1 MAAAEGG
8 VYRDDMDET
17 TSRRV
22 YRSRDDKV
30 VAGVGGGLGAY
41 LGIDPVLIRLSFVA
55 LALAGVGFLLYIIA
69 WIVIPQAPTGGVPAA
84 ADASGPSG
92 AQLIVGSLLV
102 ALGVLFLIDWVIP
115 VRRLFVPLAII
126 AVGIAVMAAGR
137 RT

>member
-1 MAAAEGG
+1 
-8 VYRDDMDET
+8 MDET
-17 TSRRV
+17 TPRRV

-30 VAGVGGGLGAY
+30 IAGVGGGLGAH

-55 LALAGVGFLLYIIA
+55 LALAGVGVLVYIIA
-69 WIVIPQAPTGGVPAA
+69 WIVIPQAPAGGVPAA
-84 ADASGPSG
+84 ADASRSSG

-102 ALGVLFLIDWVIP
+102 ALGVLYLIDSVIP
-115 VRRLFVPLAII
+115 VRRLLVPLAII